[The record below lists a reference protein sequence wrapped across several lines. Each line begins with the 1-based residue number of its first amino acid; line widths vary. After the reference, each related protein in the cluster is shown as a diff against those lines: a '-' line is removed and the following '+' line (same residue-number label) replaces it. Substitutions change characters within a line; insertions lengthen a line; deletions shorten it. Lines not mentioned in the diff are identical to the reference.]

1 MKKLVS
7 LLLAV
12 MMISAVTIAIAET
25 VTVAPGAELKLVV
38 EIATAS
44 GNGVKIGIETNDAP
58 VTFKGAEGMGV
69 NDTVPPKAFN
79 DFFVVVNIEGVEIN
93 TSGTDLLGSLT
104 DYTLSPLEAGQI
116 GTLTFLVD
124 KEAEEGTYTVSTYV
138 AKGSSTVDSSITFEV
153 KAASGRIPGDANDD
167 GEVTTRD
174 ALLIM
179 QWISGFDVTIN
190 EANANCNGDDEVTTR
205 DALVIMQ
212 WISGF
217 DVELV

>member
-12 MMISAVTIAIAET
+12 MMISAVTIAMAET

-79 DFFVVVNIEGVEIN
+79 DFFVVVNIEGVEITN
-93 TSGTDLLGSLT
+93 SGTDLLGNLT

-124 KEAEEGTYTVSTYV
+124 KGAEEGTYTVSTYV
-138 AKGSSTVDSSITFEV
+138 AKGASTVNSSITFEV
-153 KAASGRIPGDANDD
+153 KAASGRIPGDVNDD
-167 GEVTTRD
+167 GEVD
-174 ALLIM
+174 MIDSVLLDRYLAD
-179 QWISGFDVTIN
+179 WDVTIN
-190 EANANCNGDDEVTTR
+190 MSNADVNGDGEVDMIDSVMLDR
-205 DALVIMQ
+205 YLADWDI
-212 WISGF
+212 
-217 DVELV
+217 ELI

>member
-12 MMISAVTIAIAET
+12 MMISAVTIAMAET

-79 DFFVVVNIEGVEIN
+79 DFFVVVNIEGVEITN
-93 TSGTDLLGSLT
+93 SGTDLSGSLT

-124 KEAEEGTYTVSTYV
+124 KGAEEGTYTVSTYV
-138 AKGSSTVDSSITFEV
+138 AKGASTVNSSITFEV
-153 KAASGRIPGDANDD
+153 KAASSRIPGDVNDD
-167 GEVTTRD
+167 GEVD
-174 ALLIM
+174 MIDSVLLDRYLAD
-179 QWISGFDVTIN
+179 WDVTIN
-190 EANANCNGDDEVTTR
+190 MSNADVNGDGEVDMIDSVMLDR
-205 DALVIMQ
+205 YLADWDI
-212 WISGF
+212 
-217 DVELV
+217 ELI